1 MPRLS
6 RWFIKASLVYL
17 ALGFTLGAIMLA
29 GEGFDLNPSIRRVL
43 PVHMEMLLVGWL
55 VQLALGVAFWILPRF
70 LWGAPRGNEMLTW
83 LAFWLFNLGIAGVTA
98 DTLFGVP
105 GLTFIGRVAETGGVL
120 AFVIG
125 TWRRI
130 RPFAP

>member
-6 RWFIKASLVYL
+6 CWFIRASLVYL
-17 ALGFTLGAIMLA
+17 ALGFTLGAILLA
-29 GEGFDLNPSIRRVL
+29 VEGLDLGPSIRGVL

-70 LWGAPRGNEMLTW
+70 LWGAPRGNETLIW
-83 LAFWLFNLGIAGVTA
+83 LAFWLINLGIGGVIA
-98 DTLFGVP
+98 ETLFGVP
-105 GLTFIGRVAETGGVL
+105 GLAFAGRMAEVGGVL

-125 TWRRI
+125 TWRRV